1 MLHSSRAQ
9 LQRIVSSYAPRP
21 LPGTSS
27 TCEDPSSSK
36 RKAQRTSVDQSAGRA
51 DRNTG
56 AKGLRH
62 FSAKVCEKV
71 KSQGRTTYNQVAE
84 DLVKE
89 LCREAACGES
99 GGGQYDEKNI
109 RRRVYDALNVLMAMD
124 IIQKDKKDI
133 IWKGT
138 TSEGPNLDKLIAER
152 VRRISELERKQAYLQ
167 ELMDQH
173 TAIKQLLAR
182 DPERRF
188 QCSTALH
195 LPFILIQA
203 RPDAT
208 VEVKISDDMQDVA
221 FDFYNSPFQIHDDAF
236 VLKHMAAQ
244 QHQGLAGAGATVP
257 NTGMAAAQHTVQP
270 MRAQCVERPPS
281 RQPSPSVHAP
291 CVSSSMQDGST
302 QGPTGLEAPPPAFPN
317 LPPLSSVPQ
326 YHMQQQQQQ
335 QHMQHFPSHFMQQ
348 PLPLAF
354 AM

>member
-1 MLHSSRAQ
+1 MGPSSHVPFSSLATQRAEAAASRALQMLHSSRAQ

-62 FSAKVCEKV
+62 FGAKVCEKV

-167 ELMDQH
+167 VWNAPMCCMGHSFPVKPRPWHALPVACCALQCWHACHALSLPQLISGMQSLSHCPQELMDQH

-195 LPFILIQA
+195 LPFILIQVRPCLAHVCQA
-203 RPDAT
+203 R
-208 VEVKISDDMQDVA
+208 
-221 FDFYNSPFQIHDDAF
+221 
-236 VLKHMAAQ
+236 AA
-244 QHQGLAGAGATVP
+244 L
-257 NTGMAAAQHTVQP
+257 
-270 MRAQCVERPPS
+270 
-281 RQPSPSVHAP
+281 
-291 CVSSSMQDGST
+291 
-302 QGPTGLEAPPPAFPN
+302 
-317 LPPLSSVPQ
+317 
-326 YHMQQQQQQ
+326 
-335 QHMQHFPSHFMQQ
+335 
-348 PLPLAF
+348 
-354 AM
+354 